1 MKNFTFIS
9 TFIFALLISTQAFA
23 SWAFF
28 VIPNPL
34 NLLTSESGEVGVFAT
49 NNFTTTETLV
59 INTGNNFGFS
69 APAFGTNV
77 TGPGGINGEVAP
89 VNNNQVVSPG
99 ETVLLTNITFTD
111 TVGGTLDNPSSD
123 EFDITFNFNSESA
136 QPFNLFGTTIAV
148 TAVPEPATVAT
159 AGLVIGSCLF
169 RRRRRK

>member
-28 VIPNPL
+28 VTPNPL
-34 NLLTSESGEVGVFAT
+34 NLLTSGAGEVGVFAT
-49 NNFTTTETLV
+49 NNFTTTEILV
-59 INTGNNFGFS
+59 INTGNDFGFS
-69 APAFGTNV
+69 APGSGANV
-77 TGPGGINGEVAP
+77 TGLSGINGVVEP
-89 VNNNQVVSPG
+89 VTNNQEVSPG
-99 ETVLLTNITFTD
+99 ETVLLTNIRFTD
-111 TVGGTLDNPSSD
+111 TAGGTIDNPLSD
-123 EFDITFNFNSESA
+123 EFDITFSFNSESTE
-136 QPFNLFGTTIAV
+136 PFNLFGTTIVV